1 MQVFYFF
8 VLTDGKTLVI
18 LIHYSKGAVGINL
31 CALFYCLDFIF
42 RNINIL

>member
-8 VLTDGKTLVI
+8 VLTDRKTPDI
-18 LIHYSKGAVGINL
+18 LNHYSKGAVGINL
-31 CALFYCLDFIF
+31 CALFYCLDLLF